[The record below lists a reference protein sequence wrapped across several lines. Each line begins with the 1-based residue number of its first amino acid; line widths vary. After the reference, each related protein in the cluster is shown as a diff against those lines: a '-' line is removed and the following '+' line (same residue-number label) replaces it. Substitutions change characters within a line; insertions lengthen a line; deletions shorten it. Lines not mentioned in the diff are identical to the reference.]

1 MKSMTASSTPDD
13 CETTGVAR
21 LRRETHA
28 RILHN
33 GLFTR
38 PGRARLPDGIGLRDL
53 GLVPHRRQFLP
64 VLTPT
69 RPHPATAPGPAR
81 SPLRPPIEQVE
92 QPTNG
97 ADQHA
102 RFAPNRSDTTSDA
115 PPALDRIIPITVA
128 SSNVDATG
136 DR

>member
-1 MKSMTASSTPDD
+1 MTASSTLDD

-28 RILHN
+28 RMLDN

-53 GLVPHRRQFLP
+53 GPDSTGFLP

-69 RPHPATAPGPAR
+69 RPPRDSPGPA
-81 SPLRPPIEQVE
+81 LE
-92 QPTNG
+92 
-97 ADQHA
+97 
-102 RFAPNRSDTTSDA
+102 
-115 PPALDRIIPITVA
+115 ALFDHP
-128 SSNVDATG
+128 SNVGSPPTELISMPDLPQPKRCHQRRTTRADG
-136 DR
+136 SSI

>member
-102 RFAPNRSDTTSDA
+102 RFAPTEA
-115 PPALDRIIPITVA
+115 MPPATHHPRLTG
-128 SSNVDATG
+128 SSV
-136 DR
+136 

>member
-64 VLTPT
+64 SSPQRDHTPRLRQARREALFDHPSNKSSSPPTELISMPDLPQPKRCHQRRTT
-69 RPHPATAPGPAR
+69 RA
-81 SPLRPPIEQVE
+81 
-92 QPTNG
+92 
-97 ADQHA
+97 
-102 RFAPNRSDTTSDA
+102 
-115 PPALDRIIPITVA
+115 
-128 SSNVDATG
+128 
-136 DR
+136 